1 MDPWAD
7 IDEVNH
13 GNGGGVAAGT
23 DPVRHQGQRVSSLI
37 GQLREGSFQSVGL
50 TATGTGFEPLDS
62 VLDGGFL
69 AGEVVLLGGLPGA
82 GKTICALQWA
92 RNICVRGRR
101 VTFACFEH
109 DEPTLMYR
117 LLVQEMAA
125 ETAMTDATTRIQA
138 RSVIRD
144 LMLGVIDL
152 QRAIEV
158 SPLIQVSL
166 EKMEAYAPKL
176 QLLRA
181 STQTTTP
188 DELELTLVSHLEP
201 GGVLVVDYLQKL
213 PVPGVQNLEERVYT
227 AVEIM
232 KELAIRH
239 QITVIAL
246 SAAAPDGIGAD
257 RLRLSDLRGADAL
270 AHECDV
276 AVVLNHKATATSDRH
291 LKFDATQLGHAK
303 QRTIFS
309 IEKNRRGEADV
320 HLDFERDFAN
330 FRFNPR
336 GTFMSE
342 ALEGD

>member
-7 IDEVNH
+7 YDDKQ
-13 GNGGGVAAGT
+13 NGGGVAAGSE
-23 DPVRHQGQRVSSLI
+23 PLRHQGQRVSSLI
-37 GQLREGSFQSVGL
+37 GQLREGSFTSVGMA
-50 TATGTGFEPLDS
+50 ATPTGFEPLDS

-69 AGEVVLLGGLPGA
+69 PGEVILLGGLPGA

-92 RNICVRGRR
+92 RNICARGRR

-125 ETAMTDATTRIQA
+125 ETAMSDATTRIQA

-152 QRAIEV
+152 NRAVEL
-158 SPLIQVSL
+158 SPLVNIALQ
-166 EKMEAYAPKL
+166 KMEVYGPKL

-188 DELELTLVSHLEP
+188 DELELTAVSHLEP
-201 GGVLVVDYLQKL
+201 GGILVVDYLQKL
-213 PVPGVQNLEERVYT
+213 PVPSVPTLEERVYK

-232 KELAIRH
+232 KELAIRL
-239 QITVIAL
+239 QISVIAL
-246 SAAAPDGIGAD
+246 SAAAPTGIGSD

-270 AHECDV
+270 AHECDI

-291 LKFDATQLGHAK
+291 LKFDSTQLGEAK
-303 QRTIFS
+303 RRTVFS